1 MAEVTRPPGT
11 RSSSH
16 CSRALAAFAKKAG
29 RGIHHFDMIREGDRI
44 LIGVSGG
51 KDSLALCAALAER
64 RRWVPVDYSLW
75 AAFIDWREYPA
86 APEALEALRA
96 YLEGLGIP
104 LRVIQAHIHPPG
116 YRGAFSCYICSRNR
130 KRILFDEA
138 RRLGAA
144 KVALGHHLD
153 DVVQTTMMNL
163 FFRGEFSTM
172 MPVQSFFGGKL
183 SIIRPLCEVEERDVE
198 RLARRYPLPAIA
210 GSCPRKDLNQRILMK
225 EILRRLSRVN
235 RQVKTNIY
243 RSAWNINADYL
254 PAAGAA
260 PGQGAGVPE
269 RRGAAGPTGPRT
281 GLSAR
286 IRG

>member
-1 MAEVTRPPGT
+1 LILTPQA
-11 RSSSH
+11 
-16 CSRALAAFAKKAG
+16 SRVLAAFAKKAG
-29 RGIHHFDMIREGDRI
+29 RGIHRFDMIRDGDRI

-51 KDSLALCAALAER
+51 KDSLALCAALVER
-64 RRWVPVDYSLW
+64 KRWVPIDYSLW

-86 APEALEALRA
+86 APQALEALRA
-96 YLEGLGIP
+96 WLDGLGIP

-116 YRGAFSCYICSRNR
+116 YRKPFGCYICSRNR

-138 RRLGAA
+138 RRLGAG

-153 DVVQTTMMNL
+153 DVVETTLMNL

-198 RLARRYPLPAIA
+198 RLARHCPLPVID
-210 GSCPRKDLNQRILMK
+210 GSCPRKHLNRRILMK
-225 EILRRLSRVN
+225 EILRQLRRES
-235 RQVKTNIY
+235 RQVKENIY

-254 PAAGAA
+254 PAGPAGLS
-260 PGQGAGVPE
+260 
-269 RRGAAGPTGPRT
+269 RAAGPPDTPPGLPGP
-281 GLSAR
+281 G
-286 IRG
+286 